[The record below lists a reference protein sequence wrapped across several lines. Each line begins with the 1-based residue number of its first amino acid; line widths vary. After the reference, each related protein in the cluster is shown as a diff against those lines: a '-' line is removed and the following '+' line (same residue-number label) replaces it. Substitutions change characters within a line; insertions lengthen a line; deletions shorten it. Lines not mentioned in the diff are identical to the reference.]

1 MARIRC
7 LSNKRSKLL
16 IKEKIDPRVKRTKK
30 LLLDAH
36 NELIE
41 EIGISNLSI
50 QKITDRATLNRATF
64 YAHFNNLED
73 LTRYAVSQTFLG
85 SIDKD
90 LLDRAPITEKR
101 FCQLGIATYKYMQ
114 LFSTDE
120 DCSSGKS
127 DVASHSKSPRSDD
140 LRLRV
145 EKQIEQELYAILL
158 NWLTATTVKANSRII
173 EPKLQALAMG
183 AALCTL
189 ASQKDS
195 DLPEL
200 SIKIGMMQLWSLFQC

>member
-1 MARIRC
+1 M
-7 LSNKRSKLL
+7 
-16 IKEKIDPRVKRTKK
+16 IKEKIDPRVKRTRK

-36 NELIE
+36 RELVK

-50 QKITDRATLNRATF
+50 QKITDRAMLNRATF

-73 LTRYAVSQTFLG
+73 LTRYVVSQTFLE

-90 LLDRAPITEKR
+90 LLNAAPLTEKR
-101 FCQLGIATYKYMQ
+101 FCQLGIATYRYMQ
-114 LFSTDE
+114 IFATDE

-127 DVASHSKSPRSDD
+127 DPAQNTKNPKSDD
-140 LRLRV
+140 LRLRI
-145 EKQIEQELYAILL
+145 EKQIAQELYIILL
-158 NWLTATTVKANSRII
+158 SWLTTTTMKANSRMI
-173 EPKLQALAMG
+173 EPKLQALAMS

-189 ASQKDS
+189 AVQKDS

-200 SIKIGMMQLWSLFQC
+200 PLDDKMTQLWSLFQC